1 MCHLTVKMS
10 TSRVSD
16 NNTISKIKQTSN
28 TVFLMIMVHYIKN
41 LKLLAAVEIF
51 DVFSSRQF
59 KDV

>member
-1 MCHLTVKMS
+1 MCHLTFKTS

-16 NNTISKIKQTSN
+16 NNTMSKIKNKNEYSVSDNSTMYQ
-28 TVFLMIMVHYIKN
+28 N